1 MQEPEDFK
9 KHRRDMMRIMGEYSY
24 STTGVNPKEQEEL
37 SLFMVNQLRASQ
49 GTPKKGDQSGRL

>member
-1 MQEPEDFK
+1 MQDSKDPK

-24 STTGVNPKEQEEL
+24 SATGVNPKEQEEL

-49 GTPKKGDQSGRL
+49 ETPEKGDQIGRL